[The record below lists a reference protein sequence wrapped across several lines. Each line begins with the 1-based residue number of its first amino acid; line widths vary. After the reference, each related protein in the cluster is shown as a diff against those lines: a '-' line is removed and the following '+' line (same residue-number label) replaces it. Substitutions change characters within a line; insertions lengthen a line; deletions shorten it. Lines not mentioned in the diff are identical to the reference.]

1 MLLLAVVTLDGTAA
15 AKKRGKGRKKSPAAV
30 EPLKCGVCHAAVQS
44 IMEEVTKED
53 GQRGGRK
60 GEARPRSGQGRERG
74 SGGEVGSCAGYATA
88 PQKQALSLSD
98 ANLVCGPQVR
108 KKEND
113 TTTLDL
119 RWGLTAEV
127 KEGKARRL
135 GKVSTLFCGLVS
147 VLRRRY
153 GWGCPTPP
161 HRSNVL

>member
-1 MLLLAVVTLDGTAA
+1 MLREGRAVRSGSLLLAVLLLAVVTLDGTAA

-88 PQKQALSLSD
+88 PQQALSLSD
-98 ANLVCGPQVR
+98 ANLVCGSHR
-108 KKEND
+108 CAKRR
-113 TTTLDL
+113 TTRQLWTCAGDSPPKSRRARHAGSARCL
-119 RWGLTAEV
+119 R
-127 KEGKARRL
+127 
-135 GKVSTLFCGLVS
+135 CS
-147 VLRRRY
+147 V
-153 GWGCPTPP
+153 G
-161 HRSNVL
+161 S